1 PAALDLF
8 IETSDPFA
16 ATRAALPP
24 EVYAAAYERGRRLS
38 LDEAVAKVAELG
50 EVAVVALAPGDPT
63 G

>member
-1 PAALDLF
+1 
-8 IETSDPFA
+8 
-16 ATRAALPP
+16 LPP

-50 EVAVVALAPGDPT
+50 EVAVVALAPGDPM